1 MTLTNIRLGDYIV
14 RSTKN
19 NRDLQY
25 GKEYITGVNS
35 QGVFAVPKG
44 NTMGV
49 DLAPYKI
56 VQNGAFVYNPTRL
69 ELGSIAYR
77 TEGLCIVSHLYMV
90 FYLTKEGKRIIN
102 PIWLYIYFRRSEF
115 CREVTFRNFGSQ
127 RPEFN
132 FNDMSDIIIP
142 LPDIETQQKYVDV
155 YNAMLANQKSYER
168 GLEDLKL
175 TMDSFYDKLKQS
187 SHKKIADI
195 IKIYSNKNS
204 DFSIPFSQLKG
215 INEFGEF
222 TNTRDS
228 ISTDDIDKYF
238 IVDNEMYAA
247 NFMCLGNF
255 MKFYLAYNDFGEK
268 YLVSPACNIFSI
280 VDHSVN
286 PYYFLYVLK
295 RSEFQRKCVFLG
307 DGNTRGGINV
317 NDFSSMSI
325 PVPASDK
332 QSIISNL
339 YRSFENRRKLNE
351 KLKAQIKDI
360 CPILI
365 KASIEEAR
373 KEA

>member
-1 MTLTNIRLGDYIV
+1 MYEIQILEGQY
-14 RSTKN
+14 
-19 NRDLQY
+19 DLKDPEAKTEFY
-25 GKEYITGVNS
+25 N
-35 QGVFAVPKG
+35 AVARK
-44 NTMGV
+44 
-49 DLAPYKI
+49 L
-56 VQNGAFVYNPTRL
+56 
-69 ELGSIAYR
+69 
-77 TEGLCIVSHLYMV
+77 
-90 FYLTKEGKRIIN
+90 
-102 PIWLYIYFRRSEF
+102 SEF
-115 CREVTFRNFGSQ
+115 TEPVERNNYIQ
-127 RPEFN
+127 A
-132 FNDMSDIIIP
+132 IC
-142 LPDIETQQKYVDV
+142 
-155 YNAMLANQKSYER
+155 
-168 GLEDLKL
+168 
-175 TMDSFYDKLKQS
+175 
-187 SHKKIADI
+187 
-195 IKIYSNKNS
+195 
-204 DFSIPFSQLKG
+204 
-215 INEFGEF
+215 
-222 TNTRDS
+222 
-228 ISTDDIDKYF
+228 DKYF
-238 IVDNEMYAA
+238 IEYDSFKKLV
-247 NFMCLGNF
+247 
-255 MKFYLAYNDFGEK
+255 NDFGEK